1 MKYSTAPLVCIKS
14 VQREIKVS
22 AMIRKIKLIHVSGGG
37 SQGCHT
43 LYQLTKHGIKAVLL
57 ERAKVTSGTTW
68 HTAGCIWRLRPND
81 VDTLL
86 LNDTRDVLMQL
97 EAETGLD
104 PGWIMNGGI
113 FIAYNEVIEL
123 SMNEEYV

>member
-1 MKYSTAPLVCIKS
+1 
-14 VQREIKVS
+14 
-22 AMIRKIKLIHVSGGG
+22 
-37 SQGCHT
+37 
-43 LYQLTKHGIKAVLL
+43 
-57 ERAKVTSGTTW
+57 
-68 HTAGCIWRLRPND
+68 
-81 VDTLL
+81 
-86 LNDTRDVLMQL
+86 MQL

>member
-1 MKYSTAPLVCIKS
+1 ML
-14 VQREIKVS
+14 
-22 AMIRKIKLIHVSGGG
+22 LHVSGGG

-43 LYQLTKHGIKAVLL
+43 LYQLTKRGVKAVLL
-57 ERAKVTSGTTW
+57 ERAKLTSGTTW

-104 PGWIMNGGI
+104 PGWIMNGGL
-113 FIAYNEVIEL
+113 FISYNEVINHIGTNKL
-123 SMNEEYV
+123 GNLCIV

>member
-1 MKYSTAPLVCIKS
+1 MPELHI
-14 VQREIKVS
+14 E
-22 AMIRKIKLIHVSGGG
+22 LHVSGGG

-43 LYQLTKHGIKAVLL
+43 LYQLTKRGVKAVLL
-57 ERAKVTSGTTW
+57 ERAKLTSGTTW
-68 HTAGCIWRLRPND
+68 HTAGCVWRLRPND
-81 VDTLL
+81 IDTLL

-113 FIAYNEVIEL
+113 FIAYNEVIKHFNDR
-123 SMNEEYV
+123 S